1 MTLNGGPIQH
11 NKTRTGNEMQTSLL
25 KEVKLFRDDII
36 ASTQNLKESRKNNR
50 TNV

>member
-1 MTLNGGPIQH
+1 MTLNGGPIQY
-11 NKTRTGNEMQTSLL
+11 NKTWTGNEMQTSLL